1 MGVALPAGTTRDFRD
16 GQRLVRAR
24 FRKCGFGISISGTGR
39 GCPLHARIAWRF
51 GNTAGHCGDQEGGV
65 NVNESEDKEEGMVVF
80 VEDE

>member
-1 MGVALPAGTTRDFRD
+1 MGVALSTRTTRDFRD

-24 FRKCGFGISISGTGR
+24 FRKRFGISISGTRR